1 MNLAYLAKRQA
12 AIAKNILNHVAD
24 PSTALSPLYQEDI
37 TRGWR
42 WDVLRDDVPG
52 LHPQSLHWQVGSY
65 RFGADQDIEYSSPR
79 PIEGFVSPSATTGP
93 APGGS
98 DASDSPDPAF
108 LVHEA
113 IARWDGWGLA
123 APTPFSVI
131 GSDGTI
137 AESGGNPVTTY
148 SDDGHMNG
156 QISATFTV
164 PPANQRV
171 VGNDRLLGYTGLPP
185 LRFGRTYGYK
195 VRSVDLSGWSISQL
209 DPIPAEYHGSLS
221 VPHQR
226 WEPIRPPQVVPTSS
240 LTVGE
245 GVLTV
250 VLRDDGTT
258 PPTGNSRWLFPPQV
272 HAWLAEQQGALDT
285 ADGMPDP
292 TRYATLS
299 AYADGSIATLPGI
312 GSDTGPTGNA
322 GNAILPLPTGGDPP
336 ATSVTWLPDFAAY
349 GLAIDGLGQQ
359 FPVTPTVPPA
369 GVPTT
374 GGTSPTSVTTS
385 RFLDAWSP
393 APGGRWPAMLGKLL
407 TVVPEAFSPVE
418 PGSASYLG
426 VRALA
431 PTWST
436 RPATPTTAEILIMG
450 VTPGSVVELALSSIP
465 HYTDEKAF
473 GLVPW
478 KPGDA
483 ADAPTDLAFVTGA
496 LAQITPATTL
506 RVVYATLRPAF
517 APSFSAEFTQSR
529 TSNDTVVELSDP
541 RYGVDPATT
550 SAVTFTASWTDHSD
564 TATNAHPDTDLTV
577 HTQGS
582 LVAEVTQSYLDV
594 VGQTR
599 YFPYPPAAVSDP
611 TIAATAPA
619 GTSPFGQ
626 ITTVPTYPAQTD
638 PVYPTLSALHRI
650 GDTKHHLVTYSATA
664 TSRFGKFFARTSTVT
679 LGVTKLRAGHGQGVG
694 EPLRP
699 P

>member
-1 MNLAYLAKRQA
+1 M
-12 AIAKNILNHVAD
+12 
-24 PSTALSPLYQEDI
+24 
-37 TRGWR
+37 
-42 WDVLRDDVPG
+42 
-52 LHPQSLHWQVGSY
+52 
-65 RFGADQDIEYSSPR
+65 
-79 PIEGFVSPSATTGP
+79 
-93 APGGS
+93 
-98 DASDSPDPAF
+98 
-108 LVHEA
+108 
-113 IARWDGWGLA
+113 
-123 APTPFSVI
+123 
-131 GSDGTI
+131 
-137 AESGGNPVTTY
+137 
-148 SDDGHMNG
+148 
-156 QISATFTV
+156 
-164 PPANQRV
+164 
-171 VGNDRLLGYTGLPP
+171 
-185 LRFGRTYGYK
+185 
-195 VRSVDLSGWSISQL
+195 
-209 DPIPAEYHGSLS
+209 
-221 VPHQR
+221 
-226 WEPIRPPQVVPTSS
+226 
-240 LTVGE
+240 
-245 GVLTV
+245 

-285 ADGMPDP
+285 ADGIPDP

-407 TVVPEAFSPVE
+407 TVVPEAFSPAE

-436 RPATPTTAEILIMG
+436 RPATPTRAETLAMG
-450 VTPGSVVELALSSIP
+450 LTPGSVVELALCSIP

-626 ITTVPTYPAQTD
+626 ITAVPTYPAQTD
-638 PVYPTLSALHRI
+638 PVYPTLSGSAPHRRHQTSP
-650 GDTKHHLVTYSATA
+650 GHL
-664 TSRFGKFFARTSTVT
+664 
-679 LGVTKLRAGHGQGVG
+679 LGNGHQPVREVLRADQHRDTGRHETPRGPRTRRR
-694 EPLRP
+694 EPVPTTLTPEASTPTCSR
-699 P
+699 